1 LGTIWI
7 IIKIWLLGIILIPCL
22 KIFLGIL
29 SLLLNWKWYF
39 YGLRSE
45 DDVPKSVLSSLKDM
59 SRGRGE
65 TTSISIY
72 IERDSNNNPMK
83 YTFRFRDERGGQYS
97 TSAKRDIV
105 GDIRGILFFIFMDI
119 LWNLDRLLL
128 WPIYIVSNLLGLTNP
143 NTSIPLF

>member
-1 LGTIWI
+1 
-7 IIKIWLLGIILIPCL
+7 
-22 KIFLGIL
+22 
-29 SLLLNWKWYF
+29 
-39 YGLRSE
+39 
-45 DDVPKSVLSSLKDM
+45 
-59 SRGRGE
+59 
-65 TTSISIY
+65 
-72 IERDSNNNPMK
+72 MK